1 MAAVAMLVGIFGLV
15 AQPAAAKPKLT
26 GPVQLAGSGGKWKL
40 LIPMNLPLELS
51 GGKVN
56 GQIKVSLPRQ
66 GWGRGWQALPHAG
79 TLRRADLRSAF
90 SYVHGVPVPK
100 GVARGILK
108 NGRKARVSLKLGY
121 GLPTADRLEV
131 RNESLSR
138 KQKGLRRAGPGLC
151 ETLPRIGI
159 KRSTQKSRTTQL
171 PVCGRKLRWRVVEQP
186 EKGNVVR
193 YLTNFRFWPIDG
205 KSGADELRLEG
216 YFKGRLVA
224 SQRVQVRIGEVDSDD
239 VSVIAFGDSVTAGF
253 GYFGKTGKQMSIEQ
267 LIDCRPAATDF
278 NDACSSNSFNRD
290 SSVGTS
296 PDYLPDFGLSRNIS
310 WAAQWANEYGITD
323 FENYAVTGSA
333 PSDWLPN
340 GQFDAT
346 RQEIEGHNPDYILL
360 TMGANPILSD
370 VLFGIDNMGCAL
382 EADLFGDFRQ
392 CVLDYFAAVDLSQNL
407 QQLYSSLVN
416 STSSEIIVMQYHL
429 SIPATALAYSA
440 VQLEMMGDLLNEV
453 IASEAESVSTER
465 ITVVTPPRF
474 DVGIDMTPLAPA
486 DFSCSFLGYKVDGPS
501 VQSTP
506 SQDELLID
514 HPLSFCSGPAIGPP
528 WVISGD
534 TGIHPSAAGYFQ
546 MASQIPAPG
555 S

>member
-1 MAAVAMLVGIFGLV
+1 MLVGAFGLM

-26 GPVQLAGSGGKWKL
+26 APVQLAGSGGKWKL

-56 GQIKVSLPRQ
+56 GQIRVALPSQ
-66 GWGRGWQALPHAG
+66 NWGRGWQARPHSG
-79 TLRRADLRSAF
+79 SLRLADKRESF
-90 SYVHGVPVPK
+90 SFVHGVPVPR

-108 NGRKARVSLKLGY
+108 RGSKARVKVQLGY
-121 GLPTADRLEV
+121 GLPTADRIEV
-131 RNESLSR
+131 RSEKLAR
-138 KQKGLRRAGPGLC
+138 KQKGLKRANPGLC
-151 ETLPRIGI
+151 ETLPRVEVRVPMDGYRQVAAPLCGGRIAW
-159 KRSTQKSRTTQL
+159 QL
-171 PVCGRKLRWRVVEQP
+171 GEPPPPG
-186 EKGNVVR
+186 GNFKISGS
-193 YLTNFRFWPIDG
+193 NFRYWPRKG
-205 KSGADELRLEG
+205 SSGAEEILVNG
-216 YFKGRLVA
+216 YRKGRLVA
-224 SQRVQVRIGEVDSDD
+224 AQRVHIRVGQVDPSK

-253 GYFGKTGKQMSIEQ
+253 GYFGKTGKPMTIEQ

-278 NDACSSNSFNRD
+278 NDACSSNSFNRN

-310 WAAQWANEYGITD
+310 WAAQWANQYGITD

-370 VLFGIDNMGCAL
+370 VLFGVDNMGCAL

-392 CVLDYFAAVDLSQNL
+392 CVLDAFAAVDLSQNL
-407 QQLYSSLVN
+407 QQLYSSLVS

-453 IASEAESVSTER
+453 IANEAESVSTER

-486 DFSCSFLGYKVDGPS
+486 DFSCSFLGYEVDGPS
-501 VQSTP
+501 VQSTV